1 MIICNINKALLR
13 VYSGYNE
20 EFQTFPDTKKT
31 TKVLELLLQ
40 KRKIGDIIV
49 LSGFMYKNVT
59 GGHKCLHL
67 ERYSMYY

>member
-40 KRKIGDIIV
+40 KRKIGDITQV
-49 LSGFMYKNVT
+49 
-59 GGHKCLHL
+59 CHL
-67 ERYSMYY
+67 KKKKQAVKE